1 MKIKEESGKE
11 KKLLR
16 DICTAFLVG
25 LASAV
30 ALIGFIVLTG
40 SVIVRL
46 LTLW

>member
-11 KKLLR
+11 KKLII
-16 DICTAFLVG
+16 DIGIAFIVG

-30 ALIGFIVLTG
+30 ALIGLIILIG

-46 LTLW
+46 ITL